1 MKHEQGTHL
10 PTGNIQQHKKL
21 AGISRKVSPARNE
34 VHGLWGV
41 AFSQTC
47 KQCHSQ
53 DVVRYSA
60 ARTGTVTEIWPQVPL
75 VRLSGFSALSR
86 RHVAL
91 ISLDDGL
98 ALEAEVIDIDAEA
111 AKPGLRVEMTIR
123 RLRRDSNGL
132 WLYGYKFREMK
143 TTTVEGA
150 SNAET

>member
-1 MKHEQGTHL
+1 MACGALHFPRRQ
-10 PTGNIQQHKKL
+10 
-21 AGISRKVSPARNE
+21 A
-34 VHGLWGV
+34 
-41 AFSQTC
+41 C